1 MAARRALLTTVIAAL
16 CLAPISSSLAQSTA
30 AKRLESALARMPGGT
45 LPVQLTLVAIKS
57 DYRMEIWGADV
68 QGNWHALR
76 TYPIM
81 GFSGGPGP
89 KLKEGDLQVPE
100 GVYRPV
106 ALNPNSKYHLSVKLN
121 YPNGLDKH
129 YAREEGRTRPGGDIF
144 IHGDKASSG
153 CLAMGNTA
161 IEEIYHLVEQ
171 VGLGDTL
178 VVITPVDPRTT
189 KLRPWPS
196 SPVWT
201 EHKYRRIRNTLASLG
216 HKKSSPEAASASVFT
231 PIRR

>member
-1 MAARRALLTTVIAAL
+1 MGNTLATLATVVMMV
-16 CLAPISSSLAQSTA
+16 LAPLAAPLAQGLA
-30 AKRLESALARMPGGT
+30 AKRLESALARMPGGN

-57 DYRMEIWGADV
+57 EYRMEVWGADV
-68 QGNWHALR
+68 DNSWYRLR

-89 KLKEGDLQVPE
+89 KLREGDLQVPE
-100 GVYRPV
+100 GVYRPL
-106 ALNPNSKYHLSVKLN
+106 ALNPNSRYHLSVKLN
-121 YPNGLDKH
+121 YPNGLDRH
-129 YAREEGRTRPGGDIF
+129 FAREEGRTNPGGDIF

-171 VGLGDTL
+171 VGLGDTQ

-189 KLRPWPS
+189 QLRPWPS
-196 SPVWT
+196 SPAWT
-201 EHKYRRIRNTLASLG
+201 EHKYRRIRDTLAALR
-216 HKKSSPEAASASVFT
+216 HKKSSPEAASASVSA
-231 PIRR
+231 PIRQ